1 MPADTYI
8 QARCPNPACGRE
20 FRVESE
26 SLGKSVTCAVC
37 GQRFIPSAPSPEVA
51 SRPPRPPAPL
61 AQAHAVCDPKS
72 MPAVAIVTPVAPSQD
87 VNRGQHPGEPTINIA
102 PSKPRLWFGL
112 LLVIS
117 AFLAPSF
124 PGFTL
129 TVGVVL
135 AVLISLYLTDD
146 RTGPMRRGVGHFL
159 RVSTDRPTWR
169 TVKLTTFSLV
179 AVALMGFAAAGYIAQ
194 RPSAE
199 RAAKKAAEEGA
210 RAQPQIAADQ
220 RPAVDEAARV
230 QLQVAAD
237 QRLAAD
243 EAARVQAQVEADARL
258 AAARARAQVDANAR
272 VTRLVDRA
280 KASLTAANV
289 ARARQD
295 IDEALK
301 LSAAQNRDVALALQG
316 AIKNSDDPA
325 WALDVLVRLSD
336 AELAAFKAYGA
347 PPASLDLGYPVLTR
361 KAVANARASTD
372 AALAKR
378 AEIRKREQEAAE
390 AARQEAEAAKQKAE
404 AAKQKA
410 AAEAEER
417 RRVEKA
423 EAAAEAKERI
433 KAAEARAAAEA
444 EAARKARE
452 ELIEKQFSGWDGSH
466 RGLTEYIKKSM
477 NDPDSYQHDET
488 TYIDKGDHLI
498 VYTKFRGKNAFGGVV
513 RNSAVAKV
521 DLQGNI
527 LEVVFQGP

>member
-1 MPADTYI
+1 
-8 QARCPNPACGRE
+8 
-20 FRVESE
+20 
-26 SLGKSVTCAVC
+26 
-37 GQRFIPSAPSPEVA
+37 
-51 SRPPRPPAPL
+51 
-61 AQAHAVCDPKS
+61 

-146 RTGPMRRGVGHFL
+146 RTGPMWRGVGHFL

-423 EAAAEAKERI
+423 KAAAEAAAEAKERI

>member
-194 RPSAE
+194 RPSA
-199 RAAKKAAEEGA
+199 
-210 RAQPQIAADQ
+210 
-220 RPAVDEAARV
+220 
-230 QLQVAAD
+230 
-237 QRLAAD
+237 
-243 EAARVQAQVEADARL
+243 
-258 AAARARAQVDANAR
+258 
-272 VTRLVDRA
+272 
-280 KASLTAANV
+280 
-289 ARARQD
+289 
-295 IDEALK
+295 
-301 LSAAQNRDVALALQG
+301 
-316 AIKNSDDPA
+316 
-325 WALDVLVRLSD
+325 
-336 AELAAFKAYGA
+336 
-347 PPASLDLGYPVLTR
+347 
-361 KAVANARASTD
+361 
-372 AALAKR
+372 
-378 AEIRKREQEAAE
+378 
-390 AARQEAEAAKQKAE
+390 
-404 AAKQKA
+404 
-410 AAEAEER
+410 
-417 RRVEKA
+417 
-423 EAAAEAKERI
+423 
-433 KAAEARAAAEA
+433 
-444 EAARKARE
+444 
-452 ELIEKQFSGWDGSH
+452 
-466 RGLTEYIKKSM
+466 
-477 NDPDSYQHDET
+477 
-488 TYIDKGDHLI
+488 
-498 VYTKFRGKNAFGGVV
+498 
-513 RNSAVAKV
+513 
-521 DLQGNI
+521 
-527 LEVVFQGP
+527 